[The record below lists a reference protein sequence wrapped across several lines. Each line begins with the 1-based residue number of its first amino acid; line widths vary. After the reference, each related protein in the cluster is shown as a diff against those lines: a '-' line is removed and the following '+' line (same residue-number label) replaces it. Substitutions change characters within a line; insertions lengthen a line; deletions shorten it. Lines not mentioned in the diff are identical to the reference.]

1 MQNAPRETAGR
12 FLFFRR
18 QDTPLELSNELVQ
31 NNPVST
37 VAEIK
42 EAAARLPERQKGQI
56 ARWMQTLIPDRL
68 NDDEMMEIAAEG
80 ARAQEQQELESAL
93 RHSLRSPLKIY
104 KPGHSASLASQN
116 GRRKFGA

>member
-42 EAAARLPERQKGQI
+42 EAAARLPERQKVQI

-68 NDDEMMEIAAEG
+68 SDDEMTQV
-80 ARAQEQQELESAL
+80 QEEVFNVLGW
-93 RHSLRSPLKIY
+93 K
-104 KPGHSASLASQN
+104 
-116 GRRKFGA
+116 